1 MRFFCGKNRGAI
13 SVFLTLI
20 LVPVLMFS
28 GIIVDISR
36 LYAAKTVISGAGDL
50 TMNAALARYDKKLK
64 DSYGLIAMADDPSS
78 PSVKTYLEQSFL
90 ESCNASALKDTK
102 SADIHSMI
110 QLELGTNGVEIEG
123 VKNSSLADV
132 QVLQQQI
139 MEYMKFRAP
148 VYMVSDI
155 LDKFRNMPLKN
166 MNEKKDYIKA
176 KTNYAKKAKELG
188 KPSKKAKEAVDA
200 HSGAIQNVQEI
211 ASELS
216 DVINTFEQQT
226 VFYLAAE
233 SLQKYL
239 DNEALAPAGSGEI
252 NSEIIRQNLAGA
264 EVWRKEETSF
274 DESKYADLIAAISLI
289 QNSEIVEQAMSADES
304 FTQDEWN
311 TYINIETVVQQS
323 IANLRSIYEDAA
335 QNYEN
340 EIGKYE
346 SAIKTMID
354 TGNKGIKQLKK
365 LEDVWVN
372 KVQPAEKVCQE
383 RKATLQSKGEDI
395 SELNEI
401 EEKENIKINTE
412 DLEDMINCL
421 DVNTEAANGLLKE
434 AEKFM
439 RVADNV
445 RAAQIGSAEALWI
458 FEGGAAGAVDAFWS
472 NNQDFGIPSQSDY
485 YYADPKERNFYK
497 DYLSKVGVE
506 TEDEQDKNAK
516 DQKKQ
521 EAEEAQGEYDRILEN
536 LNALQKEQNLKDF
549 SGLSYP
555 DEFPSGQNKTGSD
568 IQSAQKVKKL
578 NLDSD
583 DTTVD
588 DGAGSLSAITE
599 LLKGLDRLSG
609 ELLERA
615 YLMEYMSE
623 MFNCMTTKE
632 KDVSLSND
640 KLSSHYIYNG
650 EIEYL
655 LYGNESTIVNKT
667 EAAAVLYSL
676 RLAINSAYVF
686 FDKTLNAQ
694 ANSIASGIS
703 TATGQAWLYPIIKY
717 SYLFCCAVVY
727 SSQDLSSLME
737 GKEVAVWKSDDKVKL
752 NYKEYMKLFL
762 LVSMLSEKNE
772 KKLLIRTADCIQLN
786 TGKKLSSKYTMLTL
800 RADVR
805 AETTFLP
812 KVPVWLGDSSSEGEN
827 KKTITYQGILGY

>member
-188 KPSKKAKEAVDA
+188 EPSEKAKEAVDA
-200 HSGAIQNVQEI
+200 HSGAIQSVQEI

-354 TGNKGIKQLKK
+354 TGNEGIKQLKK

-421 DVNTEAANGLLKE
+421 DVNTEAASGLLKE

-472 NNQDFGIPSQSDY
+472 NNQDFGIPSQGDY

-727 SSQDLSSLME
+727 SGQDLSSLME

-800 RADVR
+800 RADAR

-812 KVPVWLGDSSSEGEN
+812 KVPVWFGDSSFEGES

>member
-50 TMNAALARYDKKLK
+50 TMNAALARYDKQLK

-90 ESCNASALKDTK
+90 ESCNASVLKDTK

-188 KPSKKAKEAVDA
+188 KPSEKAKEAVDA

-421 DVNTEAANGLLKE
+421 DVNTEAASGLLKE